1 MKKIVLIII
10 LIHYCIISI
19 SQIFPEPTGMAATD
33 PDKVKTIGKCN
44 SWTASGAQAPKTNTI
59 ARRYSFGIG
68 IWNELYQVK
77 GKKWDICWPNWNC
90 TSCSNCDVGWNK
102 IGRITF
108 VRHTNTNNNKLHV
121 GWRADPNNDHQL
133 KMSAYFHEVDWGEK
147 NYPDYFVSHYIT
159 NVHTDTE
166 PYIDMY
172 MSRGTIAMI
181 VNSDAVVIR
190 KPGMIPDN
198 KNTFL
203 TRSFYF
209 GDFMDCVSKHKMK
222 IDFRNQHYDW
232 SGFPEK
238 LNTCK
243 YITVNISEFESGDEH
258 TFYAYEEIYGS
269 ISDTKAITDV
279 QYEKG
284 HPNPVKQ
291 KCIIS
296 GGADITF
303 SAGGKVILNHGFH
316 AKPGS
321 HFVAK
326 IIKKKKYPG
335 YDDEPKRLNLP
346 PLDQSEPCNKFADSL
361 YFAQEA
367 YNDIANNGKI
377 YSNNQENFRIYPN
390 PSPGIFNIELY
401 EEGISNFTVEVTDMM
416 GTMVFYK
423 DNIQTGKTKIDITD
437 SAKGIYFVK
446 IQAGDRVWLEK
457 VVYR

>member
-1 MKKIVLIII
+1 MSLNS
-10 LIHYCIISI
+10 Y

-33 PDKVKTIGKCN
+33 PDEDKVLNKC
-44 SWTASGAQAPKTNTI
+44 SSSSTSGIQAPKTNTI
-59 ARRYSFGIG
+59 ARRYSFGLG
-68 IWNELYQVK
+68 IWNELYQTK
-77 GKKWDICWPNWNC
+77 GREWKLMGCWPSLTCIDCNTCNP
-90 TSCSNCDVGWNK
+90 GWNK

-108 VRHTNTNNNKLHV
+108 IRKNNVNRHKLHV

-133 KMSAYFHEVDWGEK
+133 KMSAYFHESTDDKET
-147 NYPDYFVSHYIT
+147 NHFVSHYVT

-166 PYIDMY
+166 PYIDMF
-172 MSRGTIAMI
+172 MSLETIALI
-181 VNSDAVVIR
+181 INESAVVIR
-190 KPGMIPDN
+190 KPGMIPNN
-198 KNTFL
+198 KQSYFK
-203 TRSFYF
+203 RVFYF
-209 GDFMDCVSKHKMK
+209 GDIWYALTESCLTPAEMK
-222 IDFRNQHYDW
+222 IDFRDQHYDW

-243 YITVNISEFESGDEH
+243 HITVNISEFESGDEH

-269 ISDTKAITDV
+269 VSDEKAITDV

-303 SAGGKVILNHGFH
+303 SAGEKVILNHGFH

-321 HFVAK
+321 HFIAK

-346 PLDQSEPCNKFADSL
+346 PLDQSEPCNRFSDSL
-361 YFAQEA
+361 YFAQG
-367 YNDIANNGKI
+367 ANSTMENNVGI
-377 YSNNQENFRIYPN
+377 FTNNQEIFQIFPN
-390 PSPGIFNIELY
+390 PNPGIFNIEFY
-401 EEGISNFTVEVTDMM
+401 NKDKSSFTVEVTDIM
-416 GTMVFYK
+416 GTRSFYK
-423 DNIQTGKTKIDITD
+423 DNIQTGKAKIDIKD